1 MMINGVDLDKLAWP
15 ATIEMMDT
23 ETETIFM
30 LRFGDLGYKHV
41 LSHFELINMNSNEQI
56 VNYII
61 NIINDAK
68 LCLGINDTN
77 NEPIL
82 PFESP

>member
-15 ATIEMMDT
+15 ATIETTNT
-23 ETETIFM
+23 ESETIFM
-30 LRFGDLGYKHV
+30 ISFGDLGYKHV
-41 LSHFELINMNSNEQI
+41 LSHFELLNMNSNEQI
-56 VNYII
+56 VQYII

-68 LCLGINDTN
+68 HYLGINDTD

-82 PFESP
+82 PPESP